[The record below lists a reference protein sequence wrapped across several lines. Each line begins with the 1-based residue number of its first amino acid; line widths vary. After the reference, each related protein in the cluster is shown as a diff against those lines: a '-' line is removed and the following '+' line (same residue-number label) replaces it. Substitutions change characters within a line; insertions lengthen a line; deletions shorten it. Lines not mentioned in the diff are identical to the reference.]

1 MIGVAEIYHLWKLEI
16 KLEFAQTV
24 KINGAPQKFYH
35 DHVVQD
41 ESGSVYRRNRKQI
54 ISVPK
59 DGDHTLKPKA
69 MVAPELSPDLMPDSI
84 LMDPPEYIGAPQYIY
99 NGLF

>member
-1 MIGVAEIYHLWKLEI
+1 MI
-16 KLEFAQTV
+16 
-24 KINGAPQKFYH
+24 INGVPQKFYH

-59 DGDHTLKPKA
+59 DGDHTLQPKA
-69 MVAPELSPDLMPDSI
+69 VAAPEPSPDLMPDPI
-84 LMDPPEYIGAPQYIY
+84 PMDPPESTIRRSQRLIKKPDRFIENY
-99 NGLF
+99 